1 MMTYR
6 FAKCAVAIGAIGL
19 AGVLQSSAQAAN
31 TTATAAAVVAT
42 AITITKTVDMDFGTV
57 AEDGVTPGST
67 VTLATDGSRTTGGGA
82 SVLAGSPGAAAS
94 FNVGG
99 EGNNTYSIS
108 FTGDPVTLNSGG
120 NTMTATSF
128 VSLPSGTGTLSAG
141 SQVLLVGATLSLA
154 IGQATG
160 TYLSTTPFGVTVN
173 YN

>member
-1 MMTYR
+1 MMTFR

-42 AITITKTVDMDFGTV
+42 AITIVNTVDMDFGTV
-57 AEDGVTPGST
+57 AEDGSGGTII
-67 VTLATDGSRTTGGGA
+67 LATDGSRTITGGA

-99 EGNNTYSIS
+99 EGNNTYTIVI
-108 FTGDPVTLNSGG
+108 TGDPVTLDSGG
-120 NTMTATSF
+120 NTMTATTF
-128 VSLPSGTGTLSAG
+128 VTDPTPTGTLSGG
-141 SQVLLVGATLSLA
+141 SQVLLIGATLTLGA
-154 IGQATG
+154 GQATG
-160 TYLSTTPFGVTVN
+160 TYLSATPFTVTVA